1 MMLRTDHTNGLTN
14 AYWPADRSEPV
25 LDQTIG
31 EALRAATVGPIGLR

>member
-1 MMLRTDHTNGLTN
+1 MLSTDHTHGLTN